1 MSGAETPPAPA
12 SDSRAPRP
20 ETLLERIQARRGWL
34 RFLVFG
40 LATVGIFVLLF
51 TRIDYSRVLATLGR
65 ADPAWLLLSFALTAT
80 FPLFSA
86 LRWRR
91 MLVALGHDVS
101 FRDCFDMIMAAW
113 PMGTITP
120 SKSGDLMKAYYLKD
134 RVPVAQVVGSVL
146 AERILDVLVLL
157 ALALGGCL
165 LFARWWFALLAG
177 AGLAGGLAAILLLV
191 RARLPLPARL
201 AGKLEPVLAALRRLA
216 QSPSLLLLV
225 LFYTLLN
232 WMASVVQTVFAY
244 RALGVSVPL
253 LFATGALPL
262 AIFVGL
268 LPLTLSGMGT
278 RDAALIA
285 LFARF
290 APEPVSLG
298 VGLLYS
304 LFGYWIP
311 AVVGLPFLHRVLPRS
326 GRR

>member
-1 MSGAETPPAPA
+1 MTETESAPPPR
-12 SDSRAPRP
+12 SPDS
-20 ETLLERIQARRGWL
+20 LLERIQARRGGGL
-34 RFLVFG
+34 RFAIFG

-51 TRIDYSRVLATLGR
+51 KQIDYGQVLQTLRG
-65 ADPAWLLLSFALTAT
+65 ASPAWGAAAFAWTLT
-80 FPLFSA
+80 FPVLSA
-86 LRWRR
+86 LRFRR

-134 RVPVAQVVGSVL
+134 RVPVSQVVGSVL

-157 ALALGGCL
+157 ALAVFGCV
-165 LFARWWFALLAG
+165 LFERWWLAAAAG
-177 AGLAGGLAAILLLV
+177 AGLAGGLGGLLLV
-191 RARLPLPARL
+191 LRFRLPLPPKIMT
-201 AGKLEPVLAALRRLA
+201 KLDPVLDALRRLSR
-216 QSPSLLLLV
+216 SPSVLLQVLL
-225 LFYTLLN
+225 YTVLN
-232 WMASVVQTVFAY
+232 WFASIMQTVFAY

-253 LFATGALPL
+253 LFTTGALPL

-268 LPLTLSGMGT
+268 LPITLSGMGT

-290 APEPVSLG
+290 APKEASLG

-311 AVVGLPFLHRVLPRS
+311 AVIGLPFLHRVLPRS
-326 GRR
+326 GKKP